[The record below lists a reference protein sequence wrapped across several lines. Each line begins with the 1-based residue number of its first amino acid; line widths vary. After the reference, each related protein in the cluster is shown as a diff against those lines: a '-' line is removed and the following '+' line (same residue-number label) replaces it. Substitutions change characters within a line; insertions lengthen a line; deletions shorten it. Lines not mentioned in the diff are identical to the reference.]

1 MKTKYL
7 FLILIVLS
15 FFFSCSQEDG
25 IVIVEEP
32 FKDSALE
39 LEQAK
44 LAIYAM
50 GLDTTFMVEWNNYYI
65 VEEDILLCKDS
76 INLTSTRQYHAT
88 YYVDNYQTI
97 TVGVDNTIAQSTNWR
112 EATKEAIDVYNKY
125 TGLRFVYNEYN
136 PQIKISKSNLYNAI
150 ACAQGEFP
158 LSGKPG
164 SKIIINDSFY
174 KNIDTFLSLSQKKF
188 LLVHELGHNLGLR
201 HTNGLGEGDGG
212 VGLVQIPGTPT
223 SDSQS
228 FMNSTTCG
236 NSWNGASTYDVVAL
250 KTLWPKCIISFADG
264 SSLPQ
269 MEVDYGSYLSR
280 NLIPTSAK
288 GIFAGWFK
296 NAALTIPFS
305 YGETIIGDI
314 TLYPKWRDKT
324 NVIRLMA
331 ISDTSAST
339 VRFTF
344 SQVTPVTFLDI
355 EVERG
360 FNEWSEI
367 SRFTE
372 ETGVTLTKIPAS
384 FSIRTFIEPYIWNAN
399 PNSYAIYNWQDAT
412 VLDPGEYVLEARFTK
427 SLGLQNGADGKHG
440 VIRAVI
446 EY

>member
-1 MKTKYL
+1 M
-7 FLILIVLS
+7 
-15 FFFSCSQEDG
+15 
-25 IVIVEEP
+25 
-32 FKDSALE
+32 
-39 LEQAK
+39 
-44 LAIYAM
+44 
-50 GLDTTFMVEWNNYYI
+50 
-65 VEEDILLCKDS
+65 
-76 INLTSTRQYHAT
+76 
-88 YYVDNYQTI
+88 
-97 TVGVDNTIAQSTNWR
+97 
-112 EATKEAIDVYNKY
+112 
-125 TGLRFVYNEYN
+125 
-136 PQIKISKSNLYNAI
+136 
-150 ACAQGEFP
+150 
-158 LSGKPG
+158 
-164 SKIIINDSFY
+164 
-174 KNIDTFLSLSQKKF
+174 
-188 LLVHELGHNLGLR
+188 HELGHNLGLR

-296 NAALTIPFS
+296 NAVLTIPFS

-339 VRFTF
+339 VRFTL